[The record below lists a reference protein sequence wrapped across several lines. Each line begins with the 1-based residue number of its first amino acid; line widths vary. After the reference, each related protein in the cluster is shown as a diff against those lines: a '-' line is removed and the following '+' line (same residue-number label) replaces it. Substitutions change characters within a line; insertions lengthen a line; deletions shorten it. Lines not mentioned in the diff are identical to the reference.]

1 MAFVAY
7 ISTTPGS
14 GLQSRIRVL
23 ERFILIGLCSPVLR
37 TPCHRQIH
45 QAAASPCASRKG
57 EHDNETFQTTQRHRY
72 VVNKGYAGRIAD
84 VSMAW
89 EPGLSISRILG
100 NDADSLGN
108 SRQQLHRIRSR
119 IPHLEQGFYC
129 NCHGRTSTRCSKAGI
144 SVSHVVCHR
153 PRANYVLAS
162 LVHLYVQSNAQ
173 ELLHRCATI
182 ETLNHSMELDSP
194 FLEERD

>member
-1 MAFVAY
+1 MAFVAD

-23 ERFILIGLCSPVLR
+23 ARFILIGLCSPVLALR
-37 TPCHRQIH
+37 TPYHRQIH

-72 VVNKGYAGRIAD
+72 VVSKGYAGRIAD

-108 SRQQLHRIRSR
+108 SRQQLCTYIVSGRES
-119 IPHLEQGFYC
+119 IPRLEQDLPVAMG
-129 NCHGRTSTRCSKAGI
+129 
-144 SVSHVVCHR
+144 V
-153 PRANYVLAS
+153 
-162 LVHLYVQSNAQ
+162 
-173 ELLHRCATI
+173 
-182 ETLNHSMELDSP
+182 
-194 FLEERD
+194 